1 MDIEAD
7 LQGIASLMR
16 RHIEIR
22 NRSWMKRIHRD
33 CFIGS
38 EAVDFLVMQGFA
50 DTRKAAVEIGI
61 KLANKKIIRNITDSR
76 KFSDS
81 LHYYRYFEDDQ
92 VSASL
97 NKTNAG
103 HSPGSISLG
112 HGGCKFSFA
121 PHTVHN
127 SFIIDIALAEEVE
140 RAVAGAS
147 IEARSLAISKL
158 RSRVREQAEVDAPNW
173 DLNQTISVNG
183 NQISVFTRSRPRGDW
198 KNVKMTGVVADSPV
212 NFIRSILSFERRRQW
227 ESAFEDGVI
236 VEAIDIGEKP
246 TVLINDSAA
255 APTNTETVSSTPGKP
270 SQPLSEVVLKG
281 QTGPSK
287 PVARATDDVYS
298 FLATVD
304 LAGVPQG
311 MAIAFLNDPERQYA
325 LSHLRKQM
333 MLSQPQECMLCG
345 NPFSDDGSDIRFCPC
360 CAMVS
365 CPGCVSKR
373 VFEVVS
379 RSITSV
385 CVHCYRESSRI
396 FQPPQAVQ
404 DETVIDEALRGKWW
418 RPEELG
424 LADYSNSSAGKK
436 GTRDSISKTPAM
448 NLFNDQDVLELTAA
462 NAATIKPLIPG
473 LLDDILANAVI
484 KDDGSSNVTTG
495 IVASSGKR
503 DVIDDNN
510 VSEGEEESGDESE
523 EEEEDEDLPFASP
536 APATNPPQPPA
547 ETIPPTAAAPPA
559 ATAERTAS
567 MVANP
572 KFARCKGC
580 GLMIS
585 RDIEAIE
592 AHMEECSRSL
602 TSASGSS
609 RLSVATSDPL
619 LNPPAAN
626 AANTGTYVISPEG
639 AVVYTPHS
647 TPKTFAL
654 FPRRPD
660 LAAKYSSRII
670 YRTARTS
677 LASLQNGSGRA
688 SMEASPAVINE
699 QRQPREVCALQDSF
713 IDEQTGT
720 CYAYEISVRH
730 SDVRGIGSGSANAGG
745 GYITADVMSLIYV
758 ARPIKQGKEQGSA
771 ITIISQIDTRERS
784 SKWATIELSGYLGN
798 LGSRVGGGKSDIAG
812 VRKQDLVRELRAC
825 GDLRNLL
832 EGDDEED
839 ESASANDP
847 DGPVGADGK
856 RIKGVCLE
864 DFELLAVLGR
874 GGFGKVMQVRHTATQ
889 EIYAM
894 KILKK
899 SELRRRRQ
907 VERTQTERNILAN
920 VRHPFIVCLH
930 YAFQNSQ
937 KLYMVM
943 DFVQGG
949 DFFTLMRKFRRLP
962 ENLVKLYVMEVALA
976 LQHLHDRDIVY
987 RDLKP
992 ENILLCRDGHLKL
1005 TDFGLSRYFETRPPA
1020 PEDIIDGKNQ
1030 DYVTRSFCGTEQ
1042 YMSPEMLLQQGHN
1055 FRMDWWCLGLL
1066 MYEMLIGK
1074 HPFHGATHYD
1084 TLRNMVMKPPDLDP
1098 RLSPGATGLI
1108 RALLAKNPMTRLGA
1122 HEGVAE
1128 LQKLAYLNIPSVPV
1142 TWDQLLRKEIDM
1154 PYKPKLVD
1162 DADISSFET
1171 TFTKEKPVDSMADGG
1186 ANGEDGDGDD
1196 KKRKKK
1202 SGGKGVFSSI
1212 FGSSSASANKKKDQA
1227 KAAAAQDDVF
1237 KDFSFAKSDAVD
1249 QLSTATAATNLD
1261 SR

>member
-50 DTRKAAVEIGI
+50 DSRKAAVEIGI
-61 KLANKKIIRNITDSR
+61 KMTNKKIIRNITDSR

-92 VSASL
+92 LSASL

-103 HSPGSISLG
+103 HSPGSICLG

-127 SFIIDIALAEEVE
+127 SFILDIALAEEVE

-147 IEARSLAISKL
+147 VEARSLAIFKL
-158 RSRVREQAEVDAPNW
+158 RSRVKEQAEVDAPNW

-183 NQISVFTRSRPRGDW
+183 TQISVFTRTRPRGDW
-198 KNVKMTGVVADSPV
+198 KNIKMTGIVAESPV
-212 NFIRSILSFERRRQW
+212 NFVRSILSFERRRQW

-236 VEAIDIGEKP
+236 IEAIDTGEKP
-246 TVLINDSAA
+246 TVLINDSTA
-255 APTNTETVSSTPGKP
+255 APPSHDSAQAKP
-270 SQPLSEVVLKG
+270 AQPLSEVVLKG
-281 QTGPSK
+281 QSTPSR

-345 NPFSDDGSDIRFCPC
+345 NPFNDDGSDIRFCPC

-404 DETVIDEALRGKWW
+404 DETVIDQALRGKWW

-424 LADYSNSSAGKK
+424 LADYSNSSAGRK
-436 GTRDSISKTPAM
+436 GGRDSISRPGGF
-448 NLFNDQDVLELTAA
+448 NLYNDQDVLELTAA

-473 LLDDILANAVI
+473 LLDDILASAIVKEDGSVATSSSAVTVS
-484 KDDGSSNVTTG
+484 KRDTSTGVDDGH
-495 IVASSGKR
+495 
-503 DVIDDNN
+503 DN
-510 VSEGEEESGDESE
+510 VSEGEEEDDDDEEE
-523 EEEEDEDLPFASP
+523 EEEEDEAPTTSVPQIALESAS
-536 APATNPPQPPA
+536 ASAF
-547 ETIPPTAAAPPA
+547 AAAPPSA
-559 ATAERTAS
+559 PAAERTAS

-602 TSASGSS
+602 TSISGPS

-619 LNPPAAN
+619 LNPPAN
-626 AANTGTYVISPEG
+626 ASNTGTYVISPEG

-660 LAAKYSSRII
+660 LATKHASRII

-677 LASLQNGSGRA
+677 LATLNSGSGRA
-688 SMEASPAVINE
+688 SVDASPAVINE

-713 IDEQTGT
+713 IDEHTGT

-730 SDVRGIGSGSANAGG
+730 SDVRGIGSGSVNTGG
-745 GYITADVMSLIYV
+745 GYITADVMCLIYV
-758 ARPIKQGKEQGSA
+758 ARPIKQGKDQGSA

-784 SKWATIELSGYLGN
+784 SKWAAIELSGYLGN
-798 LGSRVGGGKSDIAG
+798 LGSRVGGGKSDISG

-825 GDLRNLL
+825 KDLRNLL
-832 EGDDEED
+832 EEDDDEN
-839 ESASANDP
+839 ESASALDP
-847 DGPVGADGK
+847 DGQIMGADGK
-856 RIKGVCLE
+856 KIKGVSLE

-962 ENLVKLYVMEVALA
+962 EDWVKLYVMEVALA
-976 LQHLHDRDIVY
+976 LQHLHDREIVY

-1020 PEDIIDGKNQ
+1020 PEDIVDGKEQ

-1055 FRMDWWCLGLL
+1055 YRMDWWCLGLL
-1066 MYEMLIGK
+1066 MHEMITGK
-1074 HPFHGATHYD
+1074 HPFHGSTHYD
-1084 TLRNMVMKPPDLDP
+1084 TLRNMVTKPPSLDA
-1098 RLSPGATGLI
+1098 RLSPGAAGLI
-1108 RALLAKNPMTRLGA
+1108 RALLVKNPRARLGGR
-1122 HEGVAE
+1122 EGVSE
-1128 LQKLAYLNIPSVPV
+1128 LQHVAYLCVPSAPV
-1142 TWDQLLRKEIDM
+1142 TWDQLMQKEIEM

-1171 TFTKEKPVDSMADGG
+1171 TFTKEKPVDSLADGG
-1186 ANGEDGDGDD
+1186 GEDGDKDG
-1196 KKRKKK
+1196 KKK
-1202 SGGKGVFSSI
+1202 KKKNGGGGGGVFSSI
-1212 FGSSSASANKKKDQA
+1212 FGSSNAANKKNGQSSK
-1227 KAAAAQDDVF
+1227 AAAQDDAF
-1237 KDFSFAKSDAVD
+1237 KDFSFAKSETVD
-1249 QLSTATAATNLD
+1249 QLSTTTAAVNLD
-1261 SR
+1261 CR